1 MYRIYVQGNY
11 FYFQIGTEDPQ
22 PFHKSFILIHKVTAT
37 AYTIV
42 YNSRPL
48 EPRNIEFSEIQD
60 ENGDAYTSQD
70 VFEQWYETNTGFS
83 AGGGSGRGAVIPR
96 QEHIFDSVTA
106 RDTYFTANPG
116 DLETGLPIF
125 VTVSGN
131 VQYQIWGAGAQ
142 QTYTAGT
149 DAANW
154 VQAGTFNGTA
164 AQIKA
169 LYESNADTNAFT
181 DALLSKLNGIEAG
194 ATADQTGA
202 EIVTLIQNEND
213 VNLVDDNEL
222 TTVQGLEGVTDN
234 FIPLKNGANNYED
247 SPLMFDGTNIVSTAS
262 LVLPDSSAIIGNW
275 RLSNNGFI
283 LGQTELATQKIFFP
297 VIYELQTDGST
308 APFSYE
314 FATAAIASVTQATN
328 SNETFSGDLQ
338 FTTPVLNTGIALDYR
353 LTSAA
358 DTNDCN
364 IQIRANSHTQEP
376 PIFDYKRSN
385 KGVGFNLSTGAN
397 TITLPNFL
405 FFETGT
411 TLYVT
416 ISSTNTL
423 SLQGETIS
431 GQEIPL
437 ATANARLATK
447 VEFTSGGG
455 GISGITVQEEGT
467 PLTTEATTLNFVGTN
482 VTASGTGAVK
492 TITITGTGA
501 AGVTVQD
508 EGTDLTTIAT
518 TLNFEGAGV
527 VASGNGAVKT
537 ITIAGGGAAFA
548 APSVHNFS
556 INIPSRVDLNTDL
569 NNART
574 LTYSITNRQSVQ
586 SFELIVTTGD
596 NKTLTNPTIDGTQT
610 KNVTLSGISTAST
623 STLTFVLRITDTQG
637 TTHDSNT
644 VTVSV
649 ANAVTHEQTHFGYI
663 LSTEDQTDIVFAND
677 DIEARDNFAGDWTV
691 SGIPNDSN
699 LHRIYFAV
707 PTADGSITRI
717 SQGGFTLYEDGLSS
731 GNQFTEIQNVT
742 IASQTYNI
750 VLMNAGSAVNNNYN
764 GTRLTVS

>member
-11 FYFQIGTEDPQ
+11 FYFQRNTEDAQ
-22 PFHKSFILIHKVTAT
+22 PFHRAFILIHKVSAT

-42 YNSRPL
+42 YNNRPL
-48 EPRNIEFSEIQD
+48 EPRNIEFSDIQD

-70 VFEQWYETNTGFS
+70 VFEEFYERNTGFN
-83 AGGGSGRGAVIPR
+83 AGGGSGQGAVIPR

-142 QTYTAGT
+142 STYTAGT

-169 LYESNADTNAFT
+169 LYESNANTNAFT
-181 DALLSKLNGIEAG
+181 DALLSKLNGIETG
-194 ATADQTGA
+194 ATADQTGV
-202 EIVTLIQNEND
+202 EIVTLIDNVND
-213 VNLVDDNEL
+213 AHLIDDNEQSTL
-222 TTVQGLEGVTDN
+222 QGLQSVTDN
-234 FIPLKNGANNYED
+234 FIPLKNGLHNYED
-247 SPLMFDGTNIVSTAS
+247 SPLMYDGTNIVSTAS
-262 LVLPDSSAIIGNW
+262 LVLPDGSAIIGNW
-275 RLSNNGFI
+275 SLSNYGFI
-283 LGQTELATQKIFFP
+283 VGYTELATGKIFFP
-297 VIYELQTDGST
+297 VIYELQTDGTT
-308 APFSYE
+308 APFSYD

-328 SNETFSGDLQ
+328 ANETFTGNMQ
-338 FTTPVLNTGIALDYR
+338 FTTPVLATGIALDYR
-353 LTSAA
+353 LTSAVN
-358 DTNDCN
+358 TNDCN
-364 IQIRANSHTQEP
+364 IQIRAISHTQEP
-376 PIFDYKRSN
+376 PVFDYKRAN
-385 KGVGFNLSTGAN
+385 KGVGFDLTTGAN
-397 TITLPNFL
+397 TITLPTLL

-423 SLQGETIS
+423 SLQGETIG

-437 ATANARLATK
+437 ATGNSRLATK
-447 VEFTSGGG
+447 NDFTSGG
-455 GISGITVQEEGT
+455 T
-467 PLTTEATTLNFVGTN
+467 
-482 VTASGTGAVK
+482 
-492 TITITGTGA
+492 

-508 EGTDLTTIAT
+508 EGTDLTTAAT
-518 TLNFEGAGV
+518 TLNFVGAGV
-527 VASGNGAVKT
+527 TATGTSAVKT
-537 ITIAGGGAAFA
+537 ITISGGGSGFA
-548 APSVHNFS
+548 SPSVHNFS

-574 LTYSITNRQSVQ
+574 LSYSITNRQSVQ

-610 KNVTLSGISTAST
+610 QSVTLSGIDTSTT

-663 LSTEDQTDIVFAND
+663 LSTEDQTDIIFAND
-677 DIEARDNFAGDWTV
+677 DIEARDAFAGDWTV

-699 LHRIYFAV
+699 LHRIYWAV
-707 PTADGSITRI
+707 PTADGSITRV

-742 IASQTYNI
+742 IGGQTYN
-750 VLMNAGSAVNNNYN
+750 VLLMNAGSAVNNNYN